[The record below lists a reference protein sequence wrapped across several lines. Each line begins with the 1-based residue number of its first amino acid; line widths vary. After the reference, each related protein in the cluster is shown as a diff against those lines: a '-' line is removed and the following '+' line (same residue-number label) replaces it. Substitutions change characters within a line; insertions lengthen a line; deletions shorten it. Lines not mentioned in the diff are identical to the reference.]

1 MGIEGQFDGEVMV
14 VVAGG
19 GGAHCFPWGCL
30 LERGDPAC
38 RSVTCERDIMKCEWL
53 SP

>member
-1 MGIEGQFDGEVMV
+1 MVGEGGIGEVV
-14 VVAGG
+14 EVAG
-19 GGAHCFPWGCL
+19 ALCFPWGCL